1 MICLEN
7 KELNFDIF
15 IANID
20 LNTLAIELAKENHK
34 VIKHDNHR
42 NPFIV
47 TTLGELAQSVKR
59 LANIYDLKEN
69 TPATQTEKTEAMGGL
84 IKSHQTLLNLQT
96 KLREDD
102 TYLTQ
107 ALSRSA
113 ALLTPLYPLFLINE
127 VFESQ
132 AKKTEV
138 RN

>member
-1 MICLEN
+1 LEN

>member
-1 MICLEN
+1 MEN

-59 LANIYDLKEN
+59 LANIYELKEN

-84 IKSHQTLLNLQT
+84 IKSHQTLLNLQA
-96 KLREDD
+96 KLRDDD
-102 TYLTQ
+102 TYLTR

-113 ALLTPLYPLFLINE
+113 ALLIPLYPLFLINE

-138 RN
+138 SN

>member
-1 MICLEN
+1 MEN

-84 IKSHQTLLNLQT
+84 IKSHQTLLNLQS
-96 KLREDD
+96 KLRDDD
-102 TYLTQ
+102 TYLT
-107 ALSRSA
+107 LSRSA
-113 ALLTPLYPLFLINE
+113 AVLTPRYPVFLINE
-127 VFESQ
+127 VVESR

-138 RN
+138 SN

>member
-1 MICLEN
+1 MEN

>member
-1 MICLEN
+1 MEN

-20 LNTLAIELAKENHK
+20 LNTLALELANENHK

-59 LANIYDLKEN
+59 LAVIYQSTAN
-69 TPATQTEKTEAMGGL
+69 NNASQSEKTKVMGDL

-102 TYLTQ
+102 TYLTR

>member
-1 MICLEN
+1 MEN

-20 LNTLAIELAKENHK
+20 LNTLALELANENHK
-34 VIKHDNHR
+34 AIKHDNHR

-84 IKSHQTLLNLQT
+84 IKSHQTLLNLQS
-96 KLREDD
+96 KLRDDD
-102 TYLTQ
+102 TYLTR